1 MTTVQELT
9 VLDAACCGTAA
20 GAGLDLAEAER
31 RAYNLEPRAFVLRIL
46 AELRDAAE
54 ASPRTGR

>member
-20 GAGLDLAEAER
+20 AAGLDLAEAER
-31 RAYNLEPRAFVLRIL
+31 LAALLEPLRT
-46 AELRDAAE
+46 R
-54 ASPRTGR
+54 